1 MDDKNVWNHSS
12 HHNTNTEWKERNEFR
27 DNEFRDNEFRDNDF
41 MFVMTIFIPLKQ

>member
-12 HHNTNTEWKERNEFR
+12 HPNTNTEWKER
-27 DNEFRDNEFRDNDF
+27 NEFRDNEFRDNDF